1 MPGFNDISLRGKLI
15 INFLVSGGV
24 LIAAILF
31 CLYQL
36 RLVGADTR
44 EITSNWLTSIQQAG
58 DISQLRLRYRVRS
71 LEFMLAA
78 DDEERTKIG
87 KSLDSLDT
95 SLAEALKKYEPLVSG
110 DEEKK
115 TYDELLKAVAAYRAT
130 VTDAIGKMKDGQV
143 DAAQELRRTTWVK
156 AADAVRDATDAL
168 QKINRT
174 GADAAAERASANV
187 TSATSGGLIALVAG
201 VVIAVIATFLLARSL
216 RRRLSDSVAAAQLIA
231 GGDLTGRMPAA
242 SQDEVGKLIA
252 AMTEMQKALRS
263 ALQETRASSQALL
276 ECSGHLNESVRQM
289 DDSANIQSSVASAIA
304 ANVEE
309 VTVSINH
316 VSDNTSEAAHF
327 AHDSDRMAKDG
338 HDQIDKLVQRIG
350 EVAHV
355 VRSSAEQI
363 ARLEGESEK
372 ISNIVSVIKDI
383 ADQTNLLALNAAIEA
398 ARAGEQGRG
407 FAVVADEVRKLSERT
422 AVSTGEIG
430 KMVDAIQVST
440 REVVAQVGRGVTM
453 VDEGVTHARQA
464 GDTIGGLQEMAKK
477 VSQLVAAVDEALR
490 EQASASNDVAK
501 KVEDVAAQAE
511 ESTAIAKQTSSA
523 ANTMT
528 QTARA
533 MEQLVARFRI

>member
-1 MPGFNDISLRGKLI
+1 VKA
-15 INFLVSGGV
+15 
-24 LIAAILF
+24 IAA
-31 CLYQL
+31 
-36 RLVGADTR
+36 
-44 EITSNWLTSIQQAG
+44 
-58 DISQLRLRYRVRS
+58 
-71 LEFMLAA
+71 
-78 DDEERTKIG
+78 
-87 KSLDSLDT
+87 
-95 SLAEALKKYEPLVSG
+95 YE
-110 DEEKK
+110 
-115 TYDELLKAVAAYRAT
+115 AT
-130 VTDAIGKMKDGQV
+130 VNDAIAKAKDGQV
-143 DAAQELRRTTWVK
+143 DAAQELRRTSWVK
-156 AADAVRDATDAL
+156 AADAVRDATDEL
-168 QKINRT
+168 LKINRA
-174 GADAAAERASANV
+174 GADSASTNAEADVSAA
-187 TSATSGGLIALVAG
+187 TSAGLVALLAG
-201 VVIAVIATFLLARSL
+201 VVIAVIASFLLSRSL
-216 RRRLSDSVAAAQLIA
+216 GRRLSDSVSAAQMIA
-231 GGDLTGRMPAA
+231 GGDLTGRMPPA
-242 SQDEVGKLIA
+242 SQDEVGKLVA
-252 AMTEMQKALRS
+252 AMTDMQKALRS
-263 ALQETRASSQALL
+263 ALQETRASSQSLQ

-289 DDSANIQSSVASAIA
+289 NDSASIQSSVASAIA

-327 AHDSDRMAKDG
+327 AHDSDRMAKEG
-338 HDQIDKLVQRIG
+338 HDQIDRLVERIG

-422 AVSTGEIG
+422 ALSTGEIG

-440 REVVAQVGRGVTM
+440 REVVARVGNGVKM
-453 VDEGVTHARQA
+453 VDEGVANARQA
-464 GDTIGGLQEMAKK
+464 GETIGGLQDMAKK
-477 VSQLVAAVDEALR
+477 VSQLVASVDEALR

-511 ESTAIAKQTSSA
+511 EATAIAKQTSSA

-528 QTARA
+528 QTAHA